1 MTEPEP
7 PVVSPDPK
15 PPVNER
21 LLETLNAN
29 VLKLALRLEQTNL
42 ADYVELTRKPGKM
55 MWTNF
60 LAGMARGIGL
70 FVGGGI
76 MGAVTLALLT
86 WSVYHLLKV
95 FDMIPVVNELSKMLT
110 KAFNAF
116 LQQHHIT
123 R

>member
-1 MTEPEP
+1 MTEPE
-7 PVVSPDPK
+7 SPSPEPK
-15 PPVNER
+15 PAVNER

-29 VLKLALRLEQTNL
+29 VLKLALRLEQTNM
-42 ADYVELTRKPGKM
+42 AEFVELTHRPGKM
-55 MWTNF
+55 MWANF

-76 MGAVTLALLT
+76 MGALSLALLT
-86 WSVYHLLKV
+86 WAVYHLLKV

-110 KAFNAF
+110 GEFNRF
-116 LQQHHIT
+116 LQQHHVT